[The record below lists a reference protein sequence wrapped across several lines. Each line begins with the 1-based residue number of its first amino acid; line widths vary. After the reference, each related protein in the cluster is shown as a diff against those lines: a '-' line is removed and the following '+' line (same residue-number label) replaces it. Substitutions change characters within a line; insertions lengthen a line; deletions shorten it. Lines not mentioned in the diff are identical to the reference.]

1 MQGFCNIFLYKCA
14 DFFITPHFDFAKY
27 IITFV
32 KLSTK
37 TCNMD
42 VLLTKEYITGLIAK
56 KGMSKSEFAEK
67 MGYKRQNLDAMLDS
81 QKKDINTVV
90 RMSEVLDIPL
100 LELIGLKQHTDTI
113 YGVLYVDNKPVIVN
127 SREEIEELL
136 KKISE

>member
-1 MQGFCNIFLYKCA
+1 ME
-14 DFFITPHFDFAKY
+14 
-27 IITFV
+27 
-32 KLSTK
+32 
-37 TCNMD
+37 

-100 LELIGLKQHTDTI
+100 LEFIGMQQHTDTI
-113 YGVLYVDNKPVIVN
+113 YGVLYVENKPVIVN
-127 SREEIEELL
+127 NREEIEELL

>member
-1 MQGFCNIFLYKCA
+1 MCETKA
-14 DFFITPHFDFAKY
+14 DYIYVVMY

-100 LELIGLKQHTDTI
+100 LEFIGMQQHTDTI
-113 YGVLYVDNKPVIVN
+113 YGVLYVNGKPEIVN
-127 SREEIEELL
+127 SREDINNLL
-136 KKISE
+136 KQLD

>member
-1 MQGFCNIFLYKCA
+1 
-14 DFFITPHFDFAKY
+14 
-27 IITFV
+27 
-32 KLSTK
+32 
-37 TCNMD
+37 MD